1 MSDALLQRRKQFLG
15 FAPPTDVLVCSTG
28 AGLDTLLPHRLT
40 VARMLWS
47 CRQAVRCVARCLH
60 GGERSH
66 AVCVCFVYVLCVGAL
81 CVYVCVCVF
90 CTCVCVFLCAPVC
103 CASFQVEY
111 LHPWPA
117 SYEQLERL
125 CQDRGIHVMV
135 IVKDSLQRGNAT
147 LRVRTMDNHHD
158 DDVRL
163 SGLCAR
169 VVELVGQASKH
180 KGRGAEL
187 RSEGAVLARAMMK
200 LGLEPQSSAGGTPKT
215 ADPGTWLCVAVCVVC

>member
-1 MSDALLQRRKQFLG
+1 MQAPGCACCGGCAWIVSSPALTTVSDALLQRRKQFLG

-66 AVCVCFVYVLCVGAL
+66 AVCVCLCMFCVWVPCVCLCV
-81 CVYVCVCVF
+81 
-90 CTCVCVFLCAPVC
+90 LCAPVC
-103 CASFQVEY
+103 CASSQVEY

-169 VVELVGQASKH
+169 VVELVGQASKFGMPGH
-180 KGRGAEL
+180 NAEQQSRAAL
-187 RSEGAVLARAMMK
+187 LEAEQRAARRRAAI
-200 LGLEPQSSAGGTPKT
+200 SSK
-215 ADPGTWLCVAVCVVC
+215 